1 MSDRPE
7 SPMRLLLV
15 LVTVTLGWAGNLTD
29 REVLKQ
35 ELFVQKLAS
44 KLFLNTRYLQY
55 SGQNIYENYNPKIRH
70 GSRMKREI
78 TSIQHPS
85 SSYHSDGTMKGSKGG
100 VMASKNG
107 HCSR

>member
-15 LVTVTLGWAGNLTD
+15 LVTVTLSWAGNLTD

-44 KLFLNTRYLQY
+44 KLFLSPRYFQY
-55 SGQNIYENYNPKIRH
+55 SKENNYIIYPNKLDMVAE
-70 GSRMKREI
+70 
-78 TSIQHPS
+78 
-85 SSYHSDGTMKGSKGG
+85 
-100 VMASKNG
+100 
-107 HCSR
+107 

>member
-44 KLFLNTRYLQY
+44 KLFLNPRYLRY
-55 SGQNIYENYNPKIRH
+55 
-70 GSRMKREI
+70 
-78 TSIQHPS
+78 
-85 SSYHSDGTMKGSKGG
+85 
-100 VMASKNG
+100 SKNYVIYPNLDMVAE
-107 HCSR
+107 